1 MGRLTSLLVFVALL
15 VAVFAHSHS
24 HEAPHLKY
32 GREINEAAARGEDT
46 VSGHGHSHEHGHSHD
61 HDDHHDH
68 DHDHEHHEHAHHHD
82 DHHDDHQHH
91 HDEHAHSH
99 GHDEHGHAHEHHGH
113 AHEHKKPV
121 DVDYKFSETGPL
133 AFLND
138 PQKRFWTFSIGSTVL
153 ISLFPCFI
161 LTFIPINSNEDEN
174 SSNKLKVLLALGAG
188 GLLGDAFLHLIP
200 HAQMAHGDGHGH
212 THSHSH
218 ASGEPHEPHDLSVGG
233 WVLGGFFI
241 FFVVEKFVRIVR
253 GEGGHGHSHGPRKDS
268 GEKKAQHDK
277 KPASKKDKTS
287 DTEHSEEDD
296 KKHHEQH
303 RAAVEAA
310 RLQIAAYLNLIADFM
325 HNFTDGLAIGASFVA
340 GEKVGIITMITV
352 LIHEIPHEIG
362 DFAILVQSGYS
373 KRKAMLIQLLTAI
386 GALAGCFIACASS
399 DPFSLAEQ
407 AQSSWVLPFT
417 AGGFIYI
424 AAVSVIPELLE
435 KSSFLLSIAEV
446 LAMTLGVFAM
456 YLIALYE

>member
-1 MGRLTSLLVFVALL
+1 MDERLKKRRLVEKIQCQIMVIATN
-15 VAVFAHSHS
+15 
-24 HEAPHLKY
+24 
-32 GREINEAAARGEDT
+32 I
-46 VSGHGHSHEHGHSHD
+46 
-61 HDDHHDH
+61 
-68 DHDHEHHEHAHHHD
+68 
-82 DHHDDHQHH
+82 
-91 HDEHAHSH
+91 
-99 GHDEHGHAHEHHGH
+99 
-113 AHEHKKPV
+113 
-121 DVDYKFSETGPL
+121 
-133 AFLND
+133 
-138 PQKRFWTFSIGSTVL
+138 
-153 ISLFPCFI
+153 
-161 LTFIPINSNEDEN
+161 SNEDEN
-174 SSNKLKVLLALGAG
+174 SSKKLKVLLALGAG

-200 HAQMAHGDGHGH
+200 HAQMAHG
-212 THSHSH
+212 
-218 ASGEPHEPHDLSVGG
+218 G
-233 WVLGGFFI
+233 WVLGGFFS

-277 KPASKKDKTS
+277 ESVSKKDKNS
-287 DTEHSEEDD
+287 DTEHSEEDE

-310 RLQIAAYLNLIADFM
+310 RLQIAAYLNLTADFM
-325 HNFTDGLAIGASFVA
+325 HNFTDSLAIGASFVA
-340 GEKVGIITMITV
+340 GEKVVTMITV

>member
-1 MGRLTSLLVFVALL
+1 MSEQSRLWFEGEMLGAMSRLTSLLVFVALL

-46 VSGHGHSHEHGHSHD
+46 VSDHGHSHEHGHSHD
-61 HDDHHDH
+61 HDDHYDH

-121 DVDYKFSETGPL
+121 DVDYKFSKTEPL

-153 ISLFPCFI
+153 ISLFPCYI

-174 SSNKLKVLLALGAG
+174 SSKKLKVLLALGAG

-200 HAQMAHGDGHGH
+200 HAQMAHGDGHDH

-218 ASGEPHEPHDLSVGG
+218 ASGELHEPHDLSLGG

-241 FFVVEKFVRIVR
+241 FFVVEKFVRIVK
-253 GEGGHGHSHGPRKDS
+253 GEGGHGPRKDS
-268 GEKKAQHDK
+268 GKKKAQHDK
-277 KPASKKDKTS
+277 ESVSKKDKNS
-287 DTEHSEEDD
+287 DTEHSEEDE

-303 RAAVEAA
+303 RAA

-325 HNFTDGLAIGASFVA
+325 HNFTDGLAIGTSFVA
-340 GEKVGIITMITV
+340 GE
-352 LIHEIPHEIG
+352 
-362 DFAILVQSGYS
+362 
-373 KRKAMLIQLLTAI
+373 KAMLIQLLTTI

-407 AQSSWVLPFT
+407 A
-417 AGGFIYI
+417 
-424 AAVSVIPELLE
+424 
-435 KSSFLLSIAEV
+435 
-446 LAMTLGVFAM
+446 
-456 YLIALYE
+456 